1 MTSTI
6 LAVPSRPT
14 FLISLTITLHTNQ
27 KEEAPANKEEDLT
40 TSNPQSTHPAIMALQ
55 KLSNNPAV
63 RMLHAAA
70 AGKYGVLGV
79 VSYNL
84 ETIIGAIRAAESKK
98 APLQILL
105 FPWALHYSPSFVS
118 AAAEACAAAS
128 VPVTLHMDH
137 AQDPEVIKKAANLKK
152 HDGTPMFDSI
162 MVDMS
167 HYEKEENLAKTTELV
182 KLCHE
187 KGIATE
193 AEPGRIEGGEDGVKD
208 TAELEGMMTTAE
220 EVDDFIATG
229 IDFLAPAFGNVHG
242 DYHGVENIHLDYE
255 RLESI
260 QKKVDGRVQIVLHG
274 TNEFI
279 PSILNKCIERG
290 VTRVNVNKMVLSD
303 YFAYTAEKTGK
314 VPLTELVETST
325 ELIKKQCEGWIDAMG
340 CAGKAGTY

>member
-1 MTSTI
+1 
-6 LAVPSRPT
+6 
-14 FLISLTITLHTNQ
+14 
-27 KEEAPANKEEDLT
+27 
-40 TSNPQSTHPAIMALQ
+40 MALQ
-55 KLSNNPAV
+55 KLTNNPAV
-63 RMLHAAA
+63 RMLNAAA
-70 AGKYGVLGV
+70 QGKYGVLGV

-84 ETIIGAIRAAESKK
+84 ETIIGAIRAAEAKK
-98 APLQILL
+98 APIQILL

-137 AQDPEVIKKAANLKK
+137 AQDPEVIKRAAELKK

-182 KLCHE
+182 KLCHS

-279 PSILNKCIERG
+279 PEILNKCIERG

-314 VPLTELVETST
+314 VPLTEQLETGT
-325 ELIKKQCEGWIDAMG
+325 DLIKKQCEYWIDNMG